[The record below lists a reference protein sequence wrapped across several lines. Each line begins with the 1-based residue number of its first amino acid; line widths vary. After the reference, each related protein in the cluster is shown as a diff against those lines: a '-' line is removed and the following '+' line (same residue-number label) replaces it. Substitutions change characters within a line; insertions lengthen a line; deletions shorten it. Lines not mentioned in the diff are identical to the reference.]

1 MNILTALNWRYAAK
15 SMNGSPVPQEKVD
28 LILES
33 IRLSA
38 SSAGF
43 QPYQVLVI
51 QNKELL
57 EKIKPIAFNQPQ
69 ITDASHLL
77 VFAAW
82 DRVTTERVDAMI
94 KNIARVR
101 NVPEESLAV
110 MRGYGDRFMA
120 QTAEQNFQWAARQ
133 AYIALGTALIAAATL
148 EVDSTPMEGF
158 DPAALDQLL
167 GLEERGLKSVL
178 ILPLGYRDEEKDWLL
193 PLTKVRMPKE
203 DLFIED
209 EDLAE
214 LIN

>member
-1 MNILTALNWRYAAK
+1 MNILTVLNWRYATK
-15 SMNGSPVPQEKVD
+15 SMNGGMVPQEKVD

-82 DRVTTERVDAMI
+82 ERVTPERVDAMI

-101 NVPEESLAV
+101 NVPEESLAGI
-110 MRGYGDRFMA
+110 RGYGDQFMA

-133 AYIALGTALIAAATL
+133 AYIALGTALIAAASL

-158 DPAALDQLL
+158 DSASLDQLL
-167 GLEERGLKSVL
+167 GLQERGLKSVL
-178 ILPLGYRDEEKDWLL
+178 ILPLGYRDSQKDWLL
-193 PLTKVRMPKE
+193 PQAKVRMPKE

-209 EDLAE
+209 EVL
-214 LIN
+214 LN